1 MLVVPYQIQQVTQNL
16 HFGMNVLKLS
26 MHKLESGYRA
36 QLSNEMYNNN
46 LNPKRFL
53 GKNHTTKRALIK

>member
-1 MLVVPYQIQQVTQNL
+1 
-16 HFGMNVLKLS
+16 MNVLKLS